1 MAGVAGAAL
10 GAVDREFPLAQAVR
24 IHETP
29 GEAVSTGNVHVVIV
43 LPGRRPFRASAPSLA
58 HVRYRWGMEHEVD
71 VVVIGAGQAGLVAAH
86 ELQRRGVVGYA
97 ASSLPSAQARASF
110 VVLDAEAGPGGAWR
124 HRWDG
129 LTMKT
134 VNHIA
139 ELPGLHARLTDGEER
154 ASAYVADYFGEY
166 EDAFDLPVFRPVR
179 VRSVHD
185 DGARLRVRTS
195 VGDFLARVVMNCT
208 GTWEAPFIPWY
219 PGQQLFRGIQ
229 VHTHDYKDPDL
240 FWRKRTLVV
249 GGGISALDHLDE
261 VSRVTKH
268 VFWAT
273 RTPPRWR
280 DPDDFSVGPAA
291 GGLTAE
297 AGRAIESR
305 VRARTTAGLRPLPV
319 VAETGLPLNERVRDL
334 ARRGLLNRREMF
346 DRLDRHGVWWG
357 EDYLD
362 LDAIIWA
369 TGFRANLRHLAPLHL
384 RERGGGIVMDGSR
397 VAKEPRVYLL
407 GYGASASTIGA
418 RRDARIAVAQIVA
431 GL

>member
-1 MAGVAGAAL
+1 
-10 GAVDREFPLAQAVR
+10 
-24 IHETP
+24 
-29 GEAVSTGNVHVVIV
+29 
-43 LPGRRPFRASAPSLA
+43 
-58 HVRYRWGMEHEVD
+58 MEHEVD

-86 ELQRRGVVGYA
+86 ELQRRGVAGYA
-97 ASSLPSAQARASF
+97 ASSLPQARARASF

-139 ELPGLHARLTDGEER
+139 ELPGLHARPTDGEER
-154 ASAYVADYFGEY
+154 ASAFVADYFGEY

-195 VGDFLARVVMNCT
+195 VGDFSARVVMNCT
-208 GTWEAPFIPWY
+208 GSWEAPFIPWY

-249 GGGISALDHLDE
+249 GGGISAIDHLDE

-280 DPDDFSVGPAA
+280 DSGDFSVGSAA
-291 GGLTAE
+291 GGLT
-297 AGRAIESR
+297 
-305 VRARTTAGLRPLPV
+305 
-319 VAETGLPLNERVRDL
+319 AETGLPLNERVREMG
-334 ARRGLLNRREMF
+334 RRGLLNRREMF
-346 DRLDRHGVWWG
+346 DRVDRHGVWWG
-357 EDYLD
+357 ADYLD

-384 RERGGGIVMDGSR
+384 RERGGGIVMDGAR